1 MGLAM
6 KSNNRARQPMLFLS
20 ENLIEVRP
28 ESLLFRVFG
37 PFLPSLLASKTIS
50 FSKEDPHGF

>member
-1 MGLAM
+1 
-6 KSNNRARQPMLFLS
+6 MLFLS

-37 PFLPSLLASKTIS
+37 PFLPSLLESKTIS
-50 FSKEDPHGF
+50 LSKEDPHGF